1 MPIFDPDG
9 KCPLLNKK
17 CIKHQCVWYNMLQ
30 GNHPQTGEPV
40 HEWGCSVAWLPLLLV
55 NVDRA
60 QAHTKAA
67 IESFRNEMVAGN
79 KVLAEMAKTRTE
91 ATDEDNLWGHIGSHQ
106 EAVHE
111 NDESKSKSYIRHL
124 SNNKIKTKERTLK
137 EAMSRRGKN
146 GNNSK

>member
-1 MPIFDPDG
+1 
-9 KCPLLNKK
+9 
-17 CIKHQCVWYNMLQ
+17 
-30 GNHPQTGEPV
+30 
-40 HEWGCSVAWLPLLLV
+40 
-55 NVDRA
+55 
-60 QAHTKAA
+60 
-67 IESFRNEMVAGN
+67 MVAGN
-79 KVLAEMAKTRTE
+79 KVLAEMAKTQKRE
-91 ATDEDNLWGHIGSHQ
+91 TDEDNLWGHIGSHQ